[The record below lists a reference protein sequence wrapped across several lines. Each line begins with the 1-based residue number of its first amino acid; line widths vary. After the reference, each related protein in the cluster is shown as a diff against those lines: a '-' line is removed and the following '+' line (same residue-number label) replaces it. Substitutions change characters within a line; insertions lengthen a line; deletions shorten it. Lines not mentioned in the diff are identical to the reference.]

1 MKQIIIIYLEDAK
14 YIDKDYYLQ
23 SANLTLSKAALRI
36 HSIIFEGTAM
46 DVDHLRTLVGQDF
59 DAVNQLIVDKIQSD
73 VSLIDELANHIIQS
87 GGKRLRPLIVLLSS
101 HACQYKGNS
110 HIALAA
116 MIEFFHTATL
126 LHDDV
131 VDEST
136 LRRGKE
142 TANEIWGSKAS
153 ILVGDYLFTQ
163 YMQLLIQVGD
173 LNIMQLLADISLE
186 IGSGEIQQLS
196 NRHNA
201 ALTEEEYFDV
211 IRSKT
216 SVLFAVS
223 ASLGALISQSEK
235 SIEQGLYQYGLHLG
249 NAFQLI
255 DDAMDYCSDVNIIG
269 KNIGDDLADGKATL
283 PLIYTFKHGTAQQ
296 QALIKESLQHET
308 LDHLP
313 QILEAIHATQA
324 LDYTRQIAANEA
336 EQAISALAILP
347 DSVYKN
353 ALIELAYY
361 AVKRDH

>member
-1 MKQIIIIYLEDAK
+1 ME
-14 YIDKDYYLQ
+14 
-23 SANLTLSKAALRI
+23 
-36 HSIIFEGTAM
+36 
-46 DVDHLRTLVGQDF
+46 VDHLRTLVSEDF
-59 DAVNQLIVDKIQSD
+59 AAVNALIFEKIQSE
-73 VSLIDELANHIIQS
+73 VSLIDDLANHIVTS
-87 GGKRLRPLIVLLSS
+87 GGKRLRPLLILLSS
-101 HACQYKGNS
+101 HACNYKGS
-110 HIALAA
+110 AHIALAA

-173 LNIMQLLADISLE
+173 LNIMQLLADISLQ
-186 IGSGEIQQLS
+186 IGCGEIQQLS
-196 NRHNA
+196 NRHNV
-201 ALTEEEYFDV
+201 ALTEEEYFNV

-223 ASLGALISQSEK
+223 ASLGALISK
-235 SIEQGLYQYGLHLG
+235 SDKTIETSLYQYGLHLG

-255 DDAMDYCSDVNIIG
+255 DDAMDYCSDAQIIG

-283 PLIYTFKHGTAQQ
+283 PLLHALKHGTTHQQ
-296 QALIKESLQHET
+296 TIIRESLQNGT

-313 QILEAIHATQA
+313 TILEAIADTNS
-324 LDYTRQIAANEA
+324 LDYTRNIAAIEVDR
-336 EQAISALAILP
+336 AISELEVLQ
-347 DSVYKN
+347 DSIYKN
-353 ALIELAYY
+353 ALIELAHY
-361 AVKRDH
+361 AVKRNH

>member
-1 MKQIIIIYLEDAK
+1 
-14 YIDKDYYLQ
+14 
-23 SANLTLSKAALRI
+23 
-36 HSIIFEGTAM
+36 M
-46 DVDHLRTLVGQDF
+46 DVDHLRALVSEDF
-59 DAVNQLIVDKIQSD
+59 AAVNALIIEKIQSE
-73 VSLIDELANHIIQS
+73 VSLIDDLANHIVKS
-87 GGKRLRPLIVLLSS
+87 GGKRLRPLLILLSS
-101 HACQYKGNS
+101 HACNYKGNA

-173 LNIMQLLADISLE
+173 LKIMQLLADISLQ
-186 IGSGEIQQLS
+186 IGCGEIQQLS
-196 NRHNA
+196 NRHNVT
-201 ALTEEEYFDV
+201 LTEEQYFDV

-223 ASLGALISQSEK
+223 ASLGALISK
-235 SIEQGLYQYGLHLG
+235 SDKRIEHSLYQYGLHLG

-255 DDAMDYCSDVNIIG
+255 DDAMDYCSDAKTIG

-283 PLIYTFKHGTAQQ
+283 PLLHALKHGTEYQQ
-296 QALIKESLQHET
+296 EIIKESLTHGS

-313 QILEAIHATQA
+313 TILEAIADTKSLA
-324 LDYTRQIAANEA
+324 YTRDIAAIEVDR
-336 EQAISALAILP
+336 AISALEFLST
-347 DSVYKN
+347 SVYKD
-353 ALIELAYY
+353 ALIDLARY
-361 AVKRDH
+361 AVNRDH